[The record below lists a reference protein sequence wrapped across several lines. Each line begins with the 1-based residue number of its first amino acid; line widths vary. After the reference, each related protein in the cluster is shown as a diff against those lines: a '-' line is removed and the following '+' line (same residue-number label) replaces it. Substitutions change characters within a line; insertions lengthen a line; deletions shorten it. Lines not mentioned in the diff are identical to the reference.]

1 MRNIIVVVALVYLF
15 ISISMS
21 SCGRAIFK
29 LISENQSQEIVQLC
43 GGCQDDAEMSEK
55 NKY

>member
-1 MRNIIVVVALVYLF
+1 MRNIIVVVALLYLF
-15 ISISMS
+15 MSISMS

-43 GGCQDDAEMSEK
+43 GGDDVKMSEK